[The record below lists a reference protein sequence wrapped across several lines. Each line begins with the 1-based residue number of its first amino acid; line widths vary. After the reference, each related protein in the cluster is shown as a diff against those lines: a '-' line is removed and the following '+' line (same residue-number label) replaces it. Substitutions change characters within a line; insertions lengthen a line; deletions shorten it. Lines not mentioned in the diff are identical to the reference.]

1 MPASNV
7 WDPSLNGELREAFT
21 KIVEPVTLR
30 ACIEDNSSGRD
41 LMEVLE
47 NIAALCPKIRCV
59 RDDYLNE
66 PKPSCVIQ
74 GAGLKGRIVYA
85 GLPLGELFTPFV
97 LSILHAGGHA
107 PVDNYGVMEK
117 AKRAAKRMHFTSFS
131 QQNCP
136 YGSEFFENL
145 DLLCVA
151 SDKFKHTI
159 VDISC
164 FGDLLA
170 KKGIMG
176 VPTIFLEDTMIA
188 EGLVSLD
195 EILENQ
201 LQDIVSAATESDSS
215 MSDIL
220 GKAEKTLA
228 ATRSALTDE
237 DVKKIAGQSR
247 PQGAAEASARPGGE
261 EPNESPESRRAR
273 ELAHLE
279 AWYCMPLNAKVR
291 ARLNVPVTD
300 FRIQEFSWTQSFREV
315 YRWPN
320 RLRALMHSS
329 GLSQAD
335 VDSGA
340 LTAFA
345 FNSALRLYLM
355 DCDPKSNPYQN
366 KLLHL
371 VDKFERD
378 CREVLTLR
386 VNNKY
391 NDIIKFMRNTI
402 LMDWIDLAGALI
414 QWLLSYERFSDKF

>member
-1 MPASNV
+1 
-7 WDPSLNGELREAFT
+7 
-21 KIVEPVTLR
+21 
-30 ACIEDNSSGRD
+30 
-41 LMEVLE
+41 
-47 NIAALCPKIRCV
+47 
-59 RDDYLNE
+59 
-66 PKPSCVIQ
+66 
-74 GAGLKGRIVYA
+74 
-85 GLPLGELFTPFV
+85 
-97 LSILHAGGHA
+97 
-107 PVDNYGVMEK
+107 
-117 AKRAAKRMHFTSFS
+117 
-131 QQNCP
+131 
-136 YGSEFFENL
+136 
-145 DLLCVA
+145 
-151 SDKFKHTI
+151 
-159 VDISC
+159 
-164 FGDLLA
+164 
-170 KKGIMG
+170 
-176 VPTIFLEDTMIA
+176 
-188 EGLVSLD
+188 
-195 EILENQ
+195 
-201 LQDIVSAATESDSS
+201 
-215 MSDIL
+215 
-220 GKAEKTLA
+220 
-228 ATRSALTDE
+228 
-237 DVKKIAGQSR
+237 
-247 PQGAAEASARPGGE
+247 
-261 EPNESPESRRAR
+261 
-273 ELAHLE
+273 
-279 AWYCMPLNAKVR
+279 MPLNAKVR

-345 FNSALRLYLM
+345 FNSALRRYLM